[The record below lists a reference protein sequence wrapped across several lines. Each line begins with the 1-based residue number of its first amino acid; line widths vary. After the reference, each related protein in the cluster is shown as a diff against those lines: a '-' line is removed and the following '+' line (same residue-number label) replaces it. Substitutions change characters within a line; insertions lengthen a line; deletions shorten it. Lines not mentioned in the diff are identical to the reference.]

1 MPAISF
7 FFIFNGFRWCIGESN
22 DEALD
27 EEEEREEEEE
37 EYEDEDEDEDEEQ
50 KKNEALAVYENVGWA
65 WCFKSPSRRDF
76 LRHFVET
83 GSVMDTSL
91 FPYFLDL
98 DMDSMKNE

>member
-1 MPAISF
+1 MFF

-27 EEEEREEEEE
+27 EEDEREEEEE
-37 EYEDEDEDEDEEQ
+37 EYEDEDEEQ
-50 KKNEALAVYENVGWA
+50 EKNEALAAYENVGWA